1 MRILPAALVL
11 AVVAAAAPAA
21 PAQDRPSAAAAS
33 IDGWQRQVAETGTV
47 FFHCRAAS
55 CPAGS
60 TVSYRMQGTGQ
71 QMTME
76 AFRNHHEALG
86 RRMVDQSQGRLTRV
100 DLIEISQ
107 SREAGAEVL
116 TAVRLV
122 ARAEGGEEFMASSV
136 VVDEGRRFSIVST
149 ARSEI
154 DARTG
159 LRMFL
164 PVVLLQTR
172 LDAGRPSRVP

>member
-1 MRILPAALVL
+1 M
-11 AVVAAAAPAA
+11 
-21 PAQDRPSAAAAS
+21 
-33 IDGWQRQVAETGTV
+33 

-55 CPAGS
+55 CPAGAA
-60 TVSYRMQGTGQ
+60 VSYRMQGTGA

-76 AFRNHHEALG
+76 AFRNHHEMLG
-86 RRMVDQSQGRLTRV
+86 RRMVEQSQGRFTRV

-122 ARAEGGEEFMASSV
+122 ARAEGGDEFMASSV

-149 ARSEI
+149 ARTEG

-164 PVVLLQTR
+164 PVVLMQTR
-172 LDAGRPSRVP
+172 LDAGRPTRAP